1 MSVRVAF
8 HGGLGEIGRNC
19 ATIEIDGRI
28 AMVDAGLMFPEEDM
42 LGVDLV
48 LPDYSSVT
56 DRGDALSFVA
66 LTHGHEDHIGSLGYL
81 LRERNVPVYG
91 TALTMEL
98 AEARVVGARRRRRL
112 SGGRDRHMGRTREVP
127 VRIHPGHPFGA
138 GRNRNRIRDAR
149 GASSSTPATSS
160 SIRPRS
166 TALPPTCR
174 ASPDSGAVAFG
185 CCWPTQPTRNARVWS
200 SQRRR
205 SAFGSLNSS
214 TRPKGRVLI
223 ACFAS
228 HLHRVQQAID
238 AAVADG
244 RKFAFI
250 GRSMLRI
257 SEIAGQIGV
266 LEIPDGSLV
275 ELNELLKLPPE
286 QTAVISTGSQ
296 GEPFAALSLMAA
308 GEHRS
313 IALDPTDTVIISATP
328 IPGNEKRVSRVI
340 NNLSRVGVTVHHGR
354 NTHVHVS
361 GHAAAEELK
370 VLYNVVKPEAVVPVH
385 GEHRHL
391 LANAEIA
398 RSVGVPEVAVCE
410 DGDVV
415 VLEDGEMRVERG
427 AVSSGYI
434 YVDGLEVGE
443 DKGVLR
449 DRRHLADDGVILI
462 TIGVDVRKGDIVFGP
477 DVDSHGVTGD
487 SKELHDAVQARV
499 EQGIETLERP
509 IDPDAL
515 RSRIRNSARRGSPEP
530 TSSGRPVVFPV
541 VIKV

>member
-1 MSVRVAF
+1 VSVRVAF

-19 ATIEIDGRI
+19 ATIEINGEI

-48 LPDYSSVT
+48 LPDFSSVL
-56 DRGDALSFVA
+56 DRGEALSFVA

-91 TALTMEL
+91 TPLTIAL
-98 AEARVVGARRRRRL
+98 AESRVSELGVEADMRVIETGTWVEHGNFRFAFIPVTHSVPDATGIAFETPEGIIVHTGDFKLDPTPIDGVTTDLQSFAGFGRRGVRLLLADSTNAERPGVVDSEKTVGVRL
-112 SGGRDRHMGRTREVP
+112 AELVHE
-127 VRIHPGHPFGA
+127 A
-138 GRNRNRIRDAR
+138 E
-149 GASSSTPATSS
+149 
-160 SIRPRS
+160 
-166 TALPPTCR
+166 
-174 ASPDSGAVAFG
+174 
-185 CCWPTQPTRNARVWS
+185 
-200 SQRRR
+200 
-205 SAFGSLNSS
+205 
-214 TRPKGRVLI
+214 GRVLI

-228 HLHRVQQAID
+228 HLHRVQQSID

-244 RKFAFI
+244 RKIAFI

-257 SEIAGQIGV
+257 SEIATEIGQ
-266 LEIPDGSLV
+266 LNIPDGTLV
-275 ELNELLKLPPE
+275 DLKEVLDLPQE
-286 QTAVISTGSQ
+286 KTAVISTGSQ

-340 NNLSRVGVTVHHGR
+340 NNLARIGVTVHHGL

-370 VLYNVVKPEAVVPVH
+370 VFYNVVKPQAVVPVH
-385 GEHRHL
+385 GEHRHMF
-391 LANAEIA
+391 ANAGLA
-398 RSVGVPEVAVCE
+398 RSVGVPVVEVCS

-415 VLEDGEMRVERG
+415 VLEDGDLRIERG
-427 AVSSGYI
+427 AVSSSYV

-443 DKGVLR
+443 DEAILR

-462 TIGVDVRKGDIVFGP
+462 TIGIDARKGDIVFGP
-477 DVDSHGVTGD
+477 DIDSHGVTGD
-487 SKELHDAVQARV
+487 SQVLHEAVRARV
-499 EQGIETLERP
+499 LQGIETLERP
-509 IDPDAL
+509 LDPDAL
-515 RSRIRNSARRGSPEP
+515 RSRMRNAARKAVQARMKR
-530 TSSGRPVVFPV
+530 RPVVFPI

>member
-19 ATIEIDGRI
+19 ATIEIDGEI

-48 LPDYSSVT
+48 LPDFSSVLE
-56 DRGDALSFVA
+56 RGDALSFVA

-91 TALTMEL
+91 TPLTIALATSRVSELGVEADMRVVETGTWVEHGNFRFAFIPVTHSVPDATGIAFETPEGIIVHTGDFKLDPTPIDGVTTDLQSFAGFGRRGVRLLLADSTNAERPGVVVSEKTVGVRL
-98 AEARVVGARRRRRL
+98 AELVHEA
-112 SGGRDRHMGRTREVP
+112 D
-127 VRIHPGHPFGA
+127 
-138 GRNRNRIRDAR
+138 
-149 GASSSTPATSS
+149 
-160 SIRPRS
+160 
-166 TALPPTCR
+166 
-174 ASPDSGAVAFG
+174 
-185 CCWPTQPTRNARVWS
+185 
-200 SQRRR
+200 
-205 SAFGSLNSS
+205 
-214 TRPKGRVLI
+214 GRVLI

-228 HLHRVQQAID
+228 HLHRVQQSIN

-244 RKFAFI
+244 RKIAFI

-257 SEIAGQIGV
+257 SELATEIGQ
-266 LEIPDGSLV
+266 LDIPAGSLV
-275 ELNELLKLPPE
+275 DLKELLALPPE

-313 IALDPTDTVIISATP
+313 ISLDPTDTVILSATP

-340 NNLSRVGVTVHHGR
+340 NNLARIGVTVHHGLS
-354 NTHVHVS
+354 THVHVS

-370 VLYNVVKPEAVVPVH
+370 VFYNVVKPEAVIPVH
-385 GEHRHL
+385 GEHRHMF
-391 LANAEIA
+391 ANAELA
-398 RSVGVPEVAVCE
+398 RSVGVPEVEVCS

-415 VLEDGEMRVERG
+415 ILEDGDLRIERG
-427 AVSSGYI
+427 AVSSSYV

-443 DKGVLR
+443 DEAILR

-462 TIGVDVRKGDIVFGP
+462 TIGVDATKGDIVFGP
-477 DVDSHGVTGD
+477 DIDSHGVTGD
-487 SKELHDAVQARV
+487 SEMLHDAVKERV
-499 EQGIETLERP
+499 LQGIETLERP
-509 IDPDAL
+509 LDPDAL
-515 RSRIRNSARRGSPEP
+515 RSRMRNAARKAVQTRMKR
-530 TSSGRPVVFPV
+530 RPVVFPI